1 MVDNSMLQ
9 IAEAGD
15 VPNTGTAKASTA
27 TSHLVENFMGLP
39 LYREFLSTLHHP
51 SYQEQLQLKV

>member
-1 MVDNSMLQ
+1 MLQ